1 MPLLPTLDCVA
12 MCAHG
17 LKGAVPKAPSLAD
30 RSNVIANTC
39 KSIANN
45 ASRIVGHEH
54 ITQPAP
60 TPTIVALLS
69 MLTPLM

>member
-1 MPLLPTLDCVA
+1 MTLLSTLDGVA

-17 LKGAVPKAPSLAD
+17 LKGAVPKAPSFAD
-30 RSNVIANTC
+30 RSNVIANIC

-45 ASRIVGHEH
+45 AQRIVGHEH
-54 ITQPAP
+54 STQPAP
-60 TPTIVALLS
+60 TPAIVALLS

>member
-1 MPLLPTLDCVA
+1 MSFLATLNGVA

-30 RSNVIANTC
+30 WNNVITNTC

-60 TPTIVALLS
+60 TPSIIALLF